1 MKILV
6 IYYSQTGK
14 TERAAKELADILKSR
29 GAEVKQARIEPEEEK
44 DYHTNITEARKGVA
58 AKIKPTLT
66 DVSAYDLVCM
76 STPVWSSSPAPPVN
90 GYLATCSE
98 LKSKKAACFATYG
111 GGNAR
116 STLEKLR
123 AKLED
128 KGAKVIGSLGIDS
141 TRAFS
146 DKVKDC
152 IGDFAKNLC

>member
-14 TERAAKELADILKSR
+14 TERAAKKLVDILKSR

-44 DYHTNITEARKGVA
+44 DYNTNITEARKGVA
-58 AKIKPTLT
+58 ARIKPTLT
-66 DVSAYDLVCM
+66 DVSVYDLVCVG
-76 STPVWSSSPAPPVN
+76 TPVWSSSPAPPVN
-90 GYLATCSE
+90 GYLATCSG
-98 LKSKKAACFATYG
+98 LKGKKAACFATHG

-123 AKLED
+123 AKLEE

-141 TRAFS
+141 TRPFS

-152 IGDFAKNLC
+152 IRDFAKNLY